1 MKDKKTKVVKAK
13 SKKGKKKLSKKTTK
27 KSADSVDDPAIIVI
41 DDNLEV
47 DQEKEM
53 EERKA
58 YLEEAR
64 SQDSGDWLN
73 IYPFYWVIENM
84 RALCLITIKPGTI
97 DKVITLLVKKRKIA
111 KEILPVTGRAD
122 VCVLLN
128 GSIDDINTT
137 VMDFKKINYIVSTE
151 TLIEMEVDLGW

>member
-1 MKDKKTKVVKAK
+1 
-13 SKKGKKKLSKKTTK
+13 
-27 KSADSVDDPAIIVI
+27 
-41 DDNLEV
+41 
-47 DQEKEM
+47 
-53 EERKA
+53 
-58 YLEEAR
+58 
-64 SQDSGDWLN
+64 
-73 IYPFYWVIENM
+73 M

-97 DKVITLLVKKRKIA
+97 DKVITSLMKKRKIA

-128 GSIDDINTT
+128 GSIDNINIA